1 MNSEEPADFGWFFAV
16 KGCQACLEVLKP
28 SRGPLVVLGRFVG
41 ARVSLSSDIE
51 ARNGKR
57 GGGFVE
63 VCWIKFFEQLLTE
76 QGDRL

>member
-1 MNSEEPADFGWFFAV
+1 MGGFVDCWVPE
-16 KGCQACLEVLKP
+16 CLSV
-28 SRGPLVVLGRFVG
+28 RDIGPGY
-41 ARVSLSSDIE
+41 
-51 ARNGKR
+51 GKR

>member
-57 GGGFVE
+57 
-63 VCWIKFFEQLLTE
+63 
-76 QGDRL
+76 